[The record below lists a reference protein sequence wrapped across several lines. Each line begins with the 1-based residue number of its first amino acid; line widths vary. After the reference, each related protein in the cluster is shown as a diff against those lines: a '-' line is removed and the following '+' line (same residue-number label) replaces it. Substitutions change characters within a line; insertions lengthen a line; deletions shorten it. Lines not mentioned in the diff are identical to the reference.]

1 MVGVVSQAGE
11 IAACRE
17 RGHIQCLQRQDV
29 SPEGSGGVETDNVAG
44 EHVSDE
50 RDIGEALPRLDSK
63 TFSHS

>member
-1 MVGVVSQAGE
+1 VVGVVSQAGE

-44 EHVSDE
+44 EYVSDE
-50 RDIGEALPRLDSK
+50 SEPSR
-63 TFSHS
+63 FSCRRFVGGVTG